1 MSEENGQKQAIF
13 EPSGHKIGT
22 ARVSYLWSTNS
33 GPLIVDIRTVFCY
46 DTTMKKKP
54 IKFFQYDVL
63 LDKGD
68 ICNREKE
75 IAALIAAAKAN
86 KRIVLLAPRRYGKTS
101 LVKNVVGLAM
111 RKARPKRLVLTVDF
125 MGVESLH
132 SIAARLEHGL
142 SRSLAES
149 FSPTNL
155 LKRAANL
162 FKKLSIHIDVDPI
175 TGTPSVSIGLRSDDD
190 CKNILS
196 LLDGI
201 VQLSEK
207 QPLMLIFDEFQDITF
222 VPEAE
227 GLIRAVLQ
235 QLSKA
240 SIFILGSK
248 RHLMEKMFSNANA
261 PFFQFGD
268 EMHFDPIAYEAWEP
282 YFLERL
288 KPLGINISPDGLR
301 YLLDRMCHVP
311 NAICELGAWIQERC
325 PGKTL
330 KTADVEMALNNMVEA
345 KQGYAYRMMGMSEGE
360 KELLMTIAKRGF
372 VAEPHGADFIRE
384 LRISKSGVGKMLQKL
399 LDAGIV
405 EQEIEKGWRLSDPVF
420 AHYLSRLSS

>member
-1 MSEENGQKQAIF
+1 M
-13 EPSGHKIGT
+13 
-22 ARVSYLWSTNS
+22 
-33 GPLIVDIRTVFCY
+33 VDIRTMFCY
-46 DTTMKKKP
+46 AATMNKKP

-63 LDKGD
+63 LDKED

-75 IAALIAAAKAN
+75 IAALIAAAKTN

-101 LVKNVVGLAM
+101 LVKNVVGSAM
-111 RKARPKRLVLTVDF
+111 SVVRPKRLVLAVDF
-125 MGVESLH
+125 MGVESLY

-142 SRSLAES
+142 GRSLAES
-149 FSPTNL
+149 FSPANL

-162 FKKLSIHIDVDPI
+162 FKKLSMHIDVDPI

-190 CKNILS
+190 RKNILS

-207 QPLMLIFDEFQDITF
+207 QPLMLILDEFQDIIF

-227 GLIRAVLQ
+227 GLIRSFLQ

-248 RHLMEKMFSNANA
+248 RHLMERMLGNANA
-261 PFFQFGD
+261 PLFQFGD
-268 EMHFDPIAYEAWEP
+268 EMYLGPIAYEAWEP
-282 YFLERL
+282 YFSERL
-288 KPLGINISPDGLR
+288 KPFGTNISADGLK

-325 PGKTL
+325 SGKML
-330 KTADVEMALNNMVEA
+330 ETADVEVALNYMVET

-360 KELLMTIAKRGF
+360 KELLMTIAKKGF

-384 LRISKSGVGKMLQKL
+384 LRISKSGVGKILQKL